1 MYPPTPHNHAAAGEI
16 AETVILCG
24 DPNRARYIAEN
35 YLTDAVCYTQVRGIS
50 GYTGYYQGKPISV
63 QAHGMGIPSLAI
75 YVTELYRFYGVKR
88 IIRVGSAGAIDAS
101 LHNGDVLVAISA
113 CASAP
118 LGEIYGIPGTYSPTA
133 SYSLLAQAVSAIKD
147 RAFPLKVGMVLSDD
161 IFYRQEALPAIW
173 NRSGVLAVEMET
185 AGLYLLAAMENKQAV
200 SILTITA
207 ELYEGGK
214 ELDDYALQSI
224 YDTAIQSALDAA
236 IMDDT
241 F

>member
-16 AETVILCG
+16 SETVILCG
-24 DPNRARYIAEN
+24 DPCRARYIAEN
-35 YLTDAVCYTQVRGIS
+35 YLTDAVCYTQVRGIP
-50 GYTGYYQGKPISV
+50 GYTGYYQGKPVSV

-75 YVTELYRFYGVKR
+75 YVTELFRFYGVKR
-88 IIRVGSAGAIDAS
+88 IIRVGSAGAIDPS

-118 LGEIYGIPGTYSPTA
+118 LGEIYGIPGTYAPTA

-147 RAFPLKVGMVLSDD
+147 RDLPLKVGMVLSDD
-161 IFYRQEALPAIW
+161 IFYRQDNLPAIW
-173 NRSGVLAVEMET
+173 NRAGVLAVEMET

-207 ELYEGGK
+207 ELYDGGK
-214 ELDDYALQSI
+214 ETDDYTLQST
-224 YDTAIQSALDAA
+224 YDAAIQSALDTA
-236 IMDDT
+236 ILDVA